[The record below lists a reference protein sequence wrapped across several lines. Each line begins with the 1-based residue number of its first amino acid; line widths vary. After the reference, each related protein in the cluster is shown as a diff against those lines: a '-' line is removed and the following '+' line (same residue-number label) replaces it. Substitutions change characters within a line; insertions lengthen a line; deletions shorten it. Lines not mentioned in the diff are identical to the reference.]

1 MLARRAIV
9 AAGTAAVAM
18 ATTRAPAQAQG
29 TQPQGT
35 QAQGAGAQGAGTQGG
50 AARAGASGAQPGGDA
65 SPRPRAGDALLVV
78 DVQND
83 FMPGGALAVPRG
95 DEVVPVINRLAPA
108 FRLAVLT
115 QDWHVPGHSSFASSH
130 PDRKPFDVLKL
141 AYGNQVLWPDHCVQG
156 TEGAALH
163 RDLSVPHAQLVIRKG
178 YNRDVDSYSAFIEA
192 DRKTRTGLDA
202 WLKAKGVRRVF
213 CCGLATDFCVAWTA
227 LDARRLGFEAIVV
240 EDACRAIDL
249 DGSLARAWDAMAK
262 AGVGRVRAA
271 AIA

>member
-9 AAGTAAVAM
+9 AAGTAAAAM
-18 ATTRAPAQAQG
+18 AATRASAQA
-29 TQPQGT
+29 
-35 QAQGAGAQGAGTQGG
+35 AGAQASGAQAPGGTG
-50 AARAGASGAQPGGDA
+50 APARAGASGAQPGGDA

-95 DEVVPVINRLAPA
+95 DEVVPVINRLAQA

-249 DGSLARAWDAMAK
+249 DGSLARAWDAMAR